1 MLPFD
6 EFEHTASRAGLI
18 GLTAFGG
25 AILGFFLQLLV
36 AYYFGAGKSTD
47 AFFMAQSTSEL
58 LSKLLLGG
66 SIAAVFLP
74 MFVERIAHGKRREA
88 WHLALNLLHLAS
100 AVLIAA
106 LVLLAAFAQPFVHFI
121 APGFDPATSALTIR
135 LLYVLL
141 PAFLCLFLVDLTTA
155 MLHSLRRFV
164 LPASLRLVSPAVSA
178 ISILLL
184 VRSIGIYSLAIGVVA
199 GSLVQI
205 TILLVGLHRQ
215 GLRYRFVFRPRD
227 PAIKKLLHLVYPF
240 AFSVIA
246 TQAAG
251 IVYRI
256 LVSHLDSGSLSA
268 LKFGE
273 KISQLLT
280 VIFLGSVTAV
290 LFPLLSEKAARRDYA
305 GMRETIG
312 SSIRLITFT
321 TLPVIIG
328 VVFLRQELI
337 TFIYQRGSFT
347 AEAASMTA
355 IALLFLIIGL
365 TTNGISSV
373 LGHAVLALQK
383 TRAAV
388 AVSIASQAVAIALFF
403 LLVPSLGHAGLAL
416 TSSLVPLA
424 IAGLYF
430 LYLKR
435 FIPSLA
441 RVFWHPTYFKV
452 FTLVVILGFVVF
464 ITQQLLRQPGG
475 SAEMAGKFY
484 IPLQLLLPT
493 LAGAA
498 VYLAGAY
505 LLKVPEMHQLL
516 TIAQRKFQNSA
527 K

>member
-1 MLPFD
+1 MLQSD

-18 GLTAFGG
+18 GLTAAGG
-25 AILGFFLQLLV
+25 AILGFFLQLLA
-36 AYYFGAGKSTD
+36 AYYFGAGRSTD

-74 MFVERIAHGKRREA
+74 MFVERIAHGKQAEA

-100 AVLIAA
+100 AVLLAA
-106 LVLLAAFAQPFVHFI
+106 LALLAAFTQPFVHFI
-121 APGFDPATSALTIR
+121 APGFDSATSALTIR

-141 PAFLCLFLVDLTTA
+141 PAFLCLFLVDLATA
-155 MLHSLRRFV
+155 MLHSRRRFA
-164 LPASLRLVSPAVSA
+164 LPASLRLVSPAVSVL
-178 ISILLL
+178 SILLL
-184 VRSIGIYSLAIGVVA
+184 AKTLGIYSLAIGVVA

-205 TILLVGLHRQ
+205 AILLAGLHRQ
-215 GLRYRFVFRPRD
+215 GLRYRFVFWPGD
-227 PAIKKLLHLVYPF
+227 PAIKKLLRLVYPF
-240 AFSVIA
+240 AFSVIV

-256 LVSHLDSGSLSA
+256 LVSDLPVGSLSA

-290 LFPLLSEKAARRDYA
+290 LFPLLSEKASRRDYA

-312 SSIRLITFT
+312 SSIRLITFA

-328 VVFLRQELI
+328 VVLLRKELI

-347 AEAASMTA
+347 AEATSMTA

-365 TTNGISSV
+365 TANGVSSI

-403 LLVPSLGHAGLAL
+403 LLVPSMGHAGLAL

-424 IAGLYF
+424 IAALYF
-430 LYLKR
+430 LYLKQI
-435 FIPSLA
+435 IPNLDQ
-441 RVFWHPTYFKV
+441 VFWHPTYLKV
-452 FTLVVILGFVVF
+452 LMLSALLGFTVF
-464 ITQQLLRQPGG
+464 FLHIL
-475 SAEMAGKFY
+475 SSKFH
-484 IPLQLLLPT
+484 ILLQLLLPT

-498 VYLAGAY
+498 VYFTGAY
-505 LLKVPEMHQLL
+505 LLKIPEMRQLL
-516 TIAQRKFQNSA
+516 TILERKFQSSA